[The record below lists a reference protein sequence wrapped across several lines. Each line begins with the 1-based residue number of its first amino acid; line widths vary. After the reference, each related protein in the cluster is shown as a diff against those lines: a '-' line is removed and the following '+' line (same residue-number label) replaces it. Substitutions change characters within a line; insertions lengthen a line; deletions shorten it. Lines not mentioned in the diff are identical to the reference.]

1 MRTKKVNRYW
11 CDFCNRASLQA
22 GCTRR
27 HESRCTLNPARVC
40 GLCTFL
46 ELEQADLTAL
56 IAILPDPEPL
66 KRIEKDDMGR
76 EVWHSWQGLEEAVE
90 AVMPKLR
97 EAANNCPACIL
108 AAIRQRGIPAPE
120 IQSFKFKD
128 EMKALMDAKNQR
140 DYEEEVRRE
149 YSYGAY

>member
-1 MRTKKVNRYW
+1 M
-11 CDFCNRASLQA
+11 QA

-27 HESRCTLNPARVC
+27 HESRCTLNPARTC
-40 GLCTFL
+40 GLCAFL

-56 IAILPDPEPL
+56 MALLPDPEPF
-66 KRIEKDDMGR
+66 KRAETDDMGR
-76 EVWHSWQGLEEAVE
+76 PVWTHWQGLEEAVE

-120 IQSFKFKD
+120 ITNFKFKD
-128 EMKALMDAKNQR
+128 EMKSLMDAKNQS
-140 DYEEEVRRE
+140 DYEEEIRH
-149 YSYGAY
+149 YAYGGY